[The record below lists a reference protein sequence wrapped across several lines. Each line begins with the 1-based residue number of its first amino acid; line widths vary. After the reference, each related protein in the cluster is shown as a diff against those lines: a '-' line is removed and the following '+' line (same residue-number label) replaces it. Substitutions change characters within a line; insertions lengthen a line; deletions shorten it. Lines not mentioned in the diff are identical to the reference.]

1 MAGFGAD
8 RSSRSRLLRR
18 RQVLSERIPSFSL
31 LEMGERAGGP
41 HQALLAKTSLGS
53 SPTI

>member
-8 RSSRSRLLRR
+8 RSSRLLRRR
-18 RQVLSERIPSFSL
+18 RQVLSEPIPSFSL

-53 SPTI
+53 